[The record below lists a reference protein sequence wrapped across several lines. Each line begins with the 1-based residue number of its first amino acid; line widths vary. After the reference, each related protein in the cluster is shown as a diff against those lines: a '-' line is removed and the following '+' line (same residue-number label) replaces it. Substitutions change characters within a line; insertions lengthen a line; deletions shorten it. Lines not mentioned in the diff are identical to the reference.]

1 MNHTPSKIK
10 VFKTED
16 YSLFQNVDGNRP
28 LNKKKIARIVAEIQ
42 SGNDILDEVPVLV
55 KEAKSKLHVLDGQHR
70 VQIAKELSRPVHYII
85 HKEDMSLY
93 KVAKVNSNVEKWSDA
108 DFIRCYEKAGNTNY
122 KRIREFHEQY
132 GIAVGLCL
140 TMLASGSVSD
150 GGSSQ
155 EKHRQDF
162 ETGLFEVKKMKEAR
176 MLAELCKNFEAFKA
190 WNTRPFII
198 AINKLVIADL
208 CNFDVLIK
216 KFSED
221 PGQLPNQSNWK
232 AYLTSLEAIY
242 NKGNSKRRTIF

>member
-28 LNKKKIARIVAEIQ
+28 LNKKKIARIIAEIQ
-42 SGNDILDEVPVLV
+42 GGNDILDEVPVLV

-140 TMLASGSVSD
+140 NLLSLGKMAAGSTNHD
-150 GGSSQ
+150 GIRH
-155 EKHRQDF
+155 EF
-162 ETGLFEVKKMKEAR
+162 ETGSFEVKKMKEAR
-176 MLAELCKNFEAFKA
+176 ILAELCKNFEAFKA

-198 AINKLVIADL
+198 AIGKIVDADKCDFNVLV
-208 CNFDVLIK
+208 K
-216 KFSED
+216 KFTED
-221 PGQLPNQSNWK
+221 PTQLQNQGNWK
-232 AYLTSLEAIY
+232 SYLVNLEAIY